1 MQIVRE
7 TLTRLEV
14 GPPKSFANLTLYPL
28 IGGGEQAPDYATLDE
43 AIEQGWVQVR
53 EVSASGSVPE
63 LTVANKGDRAV
74 FMMDGEEL
82 VGAKQNRV
90 LNLTILAPAG
100 KTIVIPVSC
109 VEQGR
114 WATRSVGMAS
124 SPNTLYS
131 KARLAQMAS
140 ISESYSRR
148 GRPTSDQGA
157 LWDAIACEAASLGV
171 ASPTGAMRD
180 IYAQHHRR
188 VGDYERAFEA
198 VDGQCGAIFA
208 IGDRLVGLELFE
220 HPDVLRKM
228 LRKIVRSYALDAI
241 QAGDSDTTPTAKAA
255 GAFLA
260 EVADGRIE
268 SFPAVGSGE
277 DARISGRRVTGAALV
292 ADGRVVHLCA
302 FRTEGE
308 RGNDP
313 RAGRFGRIMRAS
325 LRRR

>member
-1 MQIVRE
+1 MQIIRE

-14 GPPKSFANLTLYPL
+14 GPPTTFANLTLYPL
-28 IGGGEQAPDYATLDE
+28 IGGAGHAPDYATLDE
-43 AIEQGWVQVR
+43 AIRQGWVQVR
-53 EVSASGSVPE
+53 EVSASGSLPE

-82 VGAKQNRV
+82 IGAKQNRV

-114 WATRSVGMAS
+114 WASRSVGMAT
-124 SPNTLYS
+124 SPDTLYA

-140 ISESYSRR
+140 VSKSYFRR
-148 GRPTSDQGA
+148 RRPGADQGA
-157 LWDAIACEAASLGV
+157 IWDAIASKAMDLGV
-171 ASPTGAMRD
+171 KSPTGAMRD
-180 IYAQHHRR
+180 IYEQHHRR

-198 VDGQCGAIFA
+198 VDGQCGAMFA

-228 LRKIVRSYALDAI
+228 LRKVVRSYALDAI
-241 QAGDSDTTPTAKAA
+241 QAGESDTTPTPKAA
-255 GAFLA
+255 GAFLT

-268 SFPAVGSGE
+268 SFPAVGLGE

-292 ADGRVVHLCA
+292 ADDRVVHLCA

-308 RGNDP
+308 QDDDP

>member
-7 TLTRLEV
+7 SLTRLEV
-14 GPPKSFANLTLYPL
+14 GPPTTFANLTLYPL
-28 IGGGEQAPDYATLDE
+28 IGGGEHAPDYATLDE
-43 AIEQGWVQVR
+43 AIQQGWVEVR

-82 VGAKQNRV
+82 IGAKQNRV

-100 KTIVIPVSC
+100 KTIVVPVSC

-114 WATRSVGMAS
+114 WASRSVGMAT
-124 SPNTLYS
+124 SPDTLYS
-131 KARLAQMAS
+131 KARLEQVAAVS
-140 ISESYSRR
+140 KSYSRS
-148 GRPTSDQGA
+148 GRPISDQGA
-157 LWDAIACEAASLGV
+157 IWEEIASKAMDLSV
-171 ASPTGAMRD
+171 NSPTGAMRD
-180 IYAQHHRR
+180 IYEQHRRR
-188 VGDYERAFEA
+188 VGDYARAFEA
-198 VDGQCGAIFA
+198 VDGQCGAMFA
-208 IGDRLVGLELFE
+208 IGDRLVGFELFE

-241 QAGDSDTTPTAKAA
+241 QARESDSTPTTKAA
-255 GAFLA
+255 EAFLA

-268 SFPAVGSGE
+268 SFPAVGLGE

-292 ADGRVVHLCA
+292 ADDRVVHLCA
-302 FRTEGE
+302 FRTNGGQED
-308 RGNDP
+308 DP

>member
-14 GPPKSFANLTLYPL
+14 GPPTTFANLTLYPL
-28 IGGGEQAPDYATLDE
+28 LGGAGQAPDYATLDE
-43 AIEQGWVQVR
+43 AIRQGWVEVR
-53 EVSASGSVPE
+53 EVSGSGSVPE

-82 VGAKQNRV
+82 IGAKQNRI

-109 VEQGR
+109 VEAGR
-114 WATRSVGMAS
+114 WASRSIGMAS
-124 SPNTLYS
+124 SPDALFS
-131 KARLAQMAS
+131 KARLEKVVAVS
-140 ISESYSRR
+140 KNYSRK

-157 LWDAIACEAASLGV
+157 LWNAIASKAMDLCVS
-171 ASPTGAMRD
+171 SPTEAMRD
-180 IYAQHHRR
+180 IFKQHHRR
-188 VGDYERAFEA
+188 VSDYERAFEA
-198 VDGQCGAIFA
+198 VDGQCGAMFA
-208 IGDRLVGLELFE
+208 IGDRLVGFELFE

-241 QAGDSDTTPTAKAA
+241 QSGDSDRTPTAEAA
-255 GAFLA
+255 EAFVA

-268 SFPAVGSGE
+268 SFPAVGLGE

-292 ADGRVVHLCA
+292 ADDRVVHLCA
-302 FRTEGE
+302 FRTNGE
-308 RGNDP
+308 QDDDP
-313 RAGRFGRIMRAS
+313 LAGHSSGIVRAS
-325 LRRR
+325 QRRR